1 MKETKLKEVVNI
13 KIIEKDNEKQIVIQV
28 DEHIIKRNSQ
38 DIVEAMTDI
47 IDLMTKQ
54 RVIHE
59 KV

>member
-13 KIIEKDNEKQIVIQV
+13 KITEKDNEKQIVIQV
-28 DEHIIKRNSQ
+28 DEQIIKRNSQ